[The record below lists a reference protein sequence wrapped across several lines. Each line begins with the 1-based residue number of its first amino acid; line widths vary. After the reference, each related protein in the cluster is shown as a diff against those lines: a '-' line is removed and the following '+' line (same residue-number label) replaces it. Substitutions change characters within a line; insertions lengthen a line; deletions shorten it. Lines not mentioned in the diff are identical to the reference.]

1 VHGTERP
8 LMVRSPG
15 RVNLIGEHT
24 DYNEGF
30 VLPAAI
36 DKNII
41 MAVTPLNDSRF
52 HFIAADLNQEYVGD
66 LASVKKSPNGW
77 PNYLL
82 GVIDQ
87 MQKVGYPI
95 RGCAVVFG
103 GNIPI
108 GAGISSS
115 AALECGFAYALNEL
129 FDLGIDNLELVQ
141 LSQRAENQ
149 FVGVHCGIMDQ
160 FVNIFGRDRNV
171 LKLDCRSLEYE
182 LVPFSRDDIEIV
194 LCETEV
200 RRALASSEYNVRRQ
214 QCEVGVKALQR
225 VKPGVRSLRDVNLDM
240 LREHR
245 TMLDPIIYKRCEYV
259 VRENAR
265 VLQGCEDLQR
275 GDFRSFGQR
284 MVESHEGLR
293 DDYQVSSTELDALVE
308 LATSVSGVL
317 GARMMGAGFGG
328 CTINLV
334 EEPRV
339 REFVDVVRD
348 RYHQPTG
355 KSINVYVT
363 RIQSGTS
370 KLIDERIHV

>member
-1 VHGTERP
+1 
-8 LMVRSPG
+8 MVRSPG

-259 VRENAR
+259 VRENTR